1 MHLPSAEKLWQIPA
15 SEVFPMLPAFPF
27 LLTPLDVQATSYLAA
42 SVSIFNFSCTLKF
55 SCINMISPPRT
66 YVCSDSIT
74 QNSDKRNRKKNI
86 CSFLLAGELLGMLFS
101 MIPQVQAIM
110 LSPIFSDYYFH
121 TPPCMKPN
129 CKEACARP
137 RHIIWRESG
146 RRPHSYGKNQWN
158 MILSGIWIC
167 L

>member
-1 MHLPSAEKLWQIPA
+1 
-15 SEVFPMLPAFPF
+15 
-27 LLTPLDVQATSYLAA
+27 
-42 SVSIFNFSCTLKF
+42 
-55 SCINMISPPRT
+55 
-66 YVCSDSIT
+66 
-74 QNSDKRNRKKNI
+74 
-86 CSFLLAGELLGMLFS
+86 
-101 MIPQVQAIM
+101 
-110 LSPIFSDYYFH
+110 
-121 TPPCMKPN
+121 MKPN